1 MKKKH
6 PILCTCLNQSPVWL
20 TAGINCAITGC
31 SPPALGPLRKVWR
44 TCGVIVTNVPLNTYH
59 WAVTTT
65 KAVRSLTLLTG
76 SRCHLYPNAPQV
88 NDDLFVSG
96 QGREG
101 FPRLLVLINMH
112 DAGRRNV
119 CVCVCVTITCV
130 YPAVTLYMITTG
142 CAYVSITSGTLT
154 HTSSWVFFFSL
165 GCIICSWLYS
175 PGPLFVLTSSMYCC
189 FHLYIHAFH
198 KAYVTRWIYNLAS
211 TVLHVVFSRIPM
223 KCFNLIV
230 IAIILFR
237 LSV

>member
-1 MKKKH
+1 M
-6 PILCTCLNQSPVWL
+6 
-20 TAGINCAITGC
+20 
-31 SPPALGPLRKVWR
+31 
-44 TCGVIVTNVPLNTYH
+44 TNVPLNTYH

-119 CVCVCVTITCV
+119 CVCVTITCV

-154 HTSSWVFFFSL
+154 HTSSWVFFF
-165 GCIICSWLYS
+165 
-175 PGPLFVLTSSMYCC
+175 
-189 FHLYIHAFH
+189 
-198 KAYVTRWIYNLAS
+198 
-211 TVLHVVFSRIPM
+211 FSRLHNLLMALLPRPFVCAYRLNVLLFSFIYS
-223 KCFNLIV
+223 CFP
-230 IAIILFR
+230 
-237 LSV
+237 